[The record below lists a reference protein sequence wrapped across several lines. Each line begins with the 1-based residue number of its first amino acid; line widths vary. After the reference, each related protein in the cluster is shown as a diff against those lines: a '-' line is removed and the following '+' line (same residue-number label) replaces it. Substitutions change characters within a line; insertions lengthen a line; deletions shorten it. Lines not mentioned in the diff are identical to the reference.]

1 MATINTNMSA
11 NIAANSMV
19 RNERTMTST
28 MERLSTGLRINS
40 AKDDAAGLAISS
52 KMTSQIRGLDQA
64 VRNANDA
71 ISMIQVAEGAMK
83 EVTNMFQRMR
93 ELAVQ
98 SISDSNTADDR
109 SALNNEYKQLSA
121 EVARIAENTQWNGT
135 NILDGA
141 RTNSVFQIGANADQT
156 ISVNFG
162 DLSTNNA
169 ETTVVATAP
178 DLGTSNVVGGA
189 DAEADIAAFTTID
202 VSKSTVAKDDVIS
215 FKLDNGSFAS
225 FKLTEAQATKLNA
238 TAAQI
243 TADNADVDATP
254 PGTGVAETTAA
265 AAAGTGWQNNGVTYD
280 EASVTMTGTLTGTTA
295 GTVTV
300 AIDQGKI
307 VVTGGTVTEG
317 NKTAEVVVSDV
328 QITRGTHAPIA
339 ASDITTRASATSALG
354 ILDTGIEG
362 VNSTRATLGASMSRL
377 EYAADNLQNVSQN
390 SSAARSRVL
399 DADYASETTELA
411 RTQIIQQASTA
422 MLSQANQ
429 AQQSVL
435 SLLK

>member
-1 MATINTNMSA
+1 
-11 NIAANSMV
+11 
-19 RNERTMTST
+19 
-28 MERLSTGLRINS
+28 
-40 AKDDAAGLAISS
+40 
-52 KMTSQIRGLDQA
+52 
-64 VRNANDA
+64 
-71 ISMIQVAEGAMK
+71 
-83 EVTNMFQRMR
+83 MFQRMR

-178 DLGTSNVVGGA
+178 SLGA
-189 DAEADIAAFTTID
+189 DSAVAGGDDVKAFTTID

-243 TADNADVDATP
+243 TADNADVGADPA
-254 PGTGVAETTAA
+254 GTGVAGTTAA